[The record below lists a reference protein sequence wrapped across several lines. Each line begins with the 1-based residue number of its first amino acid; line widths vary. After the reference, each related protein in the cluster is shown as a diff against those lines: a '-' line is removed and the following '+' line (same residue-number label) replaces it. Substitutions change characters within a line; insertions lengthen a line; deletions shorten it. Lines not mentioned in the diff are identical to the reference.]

1 MAGIA
6 SGVRLKSSRLNRFPV
21 SLAAIVLVFA
31 MQSMGQASV
40 VINEIHYNPP
50 APGGR
55 DLEFVELYNSGP
67 TVLAIAGWKLEGGI
81 YFEFPAGAEIPASGY
96 VVVCRD
102 RDLAAESYNV
112 SRAELFGNYEG
123 SLDNDGDKVSLL
135 DGFNAVADVVRY
147 DDSFPWPSG

>member
-67 TVLAIAGWKLEGGI
+67 TALAIAGWKLEG
-81 YFEFPAGAEIPASGY
+81 
-96 VVVCRD
+96 
-102 RDLAAESYNV
+102 L
-112 SRAELFGNYEG
+112 
-123 SLDNDGDKVSLL
+123 SLIHI
-135 DGFNAVADVVRY
+135 
-147 DDSFPWPSG
+147 